1 MKMFIAFAVLALVA
15 VGCEKK
21 EEPKQSYPF
30 PQGTVQTF
38 DEVKM
43 LREAVEK
50 DPGNVDGW
58 IHLGNVLMDSSR
70 FGGAIEAYQK
80 ALELSPDNVNVRVD
94 MGICYR
100 NTGRPAIAAEEFRK
114 SIKINPEH
122 LNAHKNLG
130 IVLAYDMSEY
140 DEAIKEL
147 EKAVE
152 LAPDAPDVERIKLE
166 IQRLKSLQKKK

>member
-1 MKMFIAFAVLALVA
+1 MKIFITVAVLAVIA

-21 EEPKQSYPF
+21 EEPKPSYPF

-43 LREAVEK
+43 LQEAVEK
-50 DPGNVDGW
+50 DPGNVEGW

-80 ALELSPDNVNVRVD
+80 ALELDPDNVNVRVD

-100 NTGRPAIAAEEFRK
+100 NTGRSAIAAEEFRK
-114 SIKINPEH
+114 GIKIDPNH
-122 LNAHKNLG
+122 LNAHKNLA
-130 IVLAYDMSEY
+130 IVLAYDMGEY
-140 DEAIKEL
+140 GEAVKEF
-147 EKAVE
+147 EKAIA
-152 LAPDAPDVERIKLE
+152 LAPNAPDVERIKLE
-166 IQRLKSLQKKK
+166 IQRLKSLQEKK